1 MKEKTKK
8 ILGVCL
14 VVVLVAAL
22 AGAYFVFS
30 EKPVEGIKNVVIE
43 VVDSNGKS
51 TEYKVK
57 TDAEYLHGAMD
68 EADGLTYEG
77 YEGPYGY
84 TISSINGETAVFE
97 TNGAYWSFYV
107 NDEYC
112 NYGIDSQPVNDGDEF
127 SIVYTLGTDFPTE

>member
-22 AGAYFVFS
+22 AGAYFIFG
-30 EKPVEGIKNVVIE
+30 EKPVEGSKEVIIE
-43 VVDSNGKS
+43 VVDSNGKA
-51 TEYKVK
+51 TEYQVK

-68 EADGLTYEG
+68 DADGLEFSG
-77 YEGPYGY
+77 EEGPYGY
-84 TISSINGETAVFE
+84 TISVVNGESAVYE
-97 TNGAYWSFYV
+97 TDGAYWSFYV

-127 SIVYTLGTDFPTE
+127 SIVYTPAK

>member
-1 MKEKTKK
+1 MKDKTKK

-22 AGAYFVFS
+22 AGAYFMFG
-30 EKPVEGIKNVVIE
+30 EKPVEGSKEVIIE

-51 TEYKVK
+51 TEYQVN

-68 EADGLTYEG
+68 DADGLTYEG
-77 YEGPYGY
+77 EDSTYGF
-84 TISSINGETAVFE
+84 TVSVVNGESAVYDV
-97 TNGAYWSFYV
+97 NGAYWSFYV

-112 NYGIDSQPVNDGDEF
+112 NYGIDSQPVNDGDVF
-127 SIVYTLGTDFPTE
+127 SIVYTPAK

>member
-22 AGAYFVFS
+22 AGAYFIFR
-30 EKPVEGIKNVVIE
+30 EKPVEGSKSVVIE
-43 VVDSNGKS
+43 VIDSKGET
-51 TEYKVK
+51 TEYKVN
-57 TDAEYLHGAMD
+57 TDAEFLHGAMD

-84 TISSINGETAVFE
+84 TISKINGESAVYE
-97 TNGAYWSFYV
+97 IDGAYWSFYV

-127 SIVYTLGTDFPTE
+127 SIIYTLAE